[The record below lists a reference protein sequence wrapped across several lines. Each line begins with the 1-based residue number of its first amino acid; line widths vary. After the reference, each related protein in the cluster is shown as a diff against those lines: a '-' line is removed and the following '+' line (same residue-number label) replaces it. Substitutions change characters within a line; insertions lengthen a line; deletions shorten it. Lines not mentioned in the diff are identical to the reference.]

1 MADEFIICAAAFF
14 RNKGKNVI
22 TENEFL
28 MVISMDLHWMP
39 YGKARLLLNEL
50 LSRKILIRNGEFLKP
65 SFEISDID
73 VPVAYRPSD
82 DLVSSLEQKK
92 AERPAAGPVQGS
104 DLLPSMIE
112 AAAAKGVEKRDFISE
127 SNAVSKR
134 LDIDMLAAAL
144 IILRDKGVDIGP
156 FVDRVYDA
164 VKEK

>member
-1 MADEFIICAAAFF
+1 MADEYVVCTAAFF

-39 YGKARLLLNEL
+39 YGKAKVLLGEL
-50 LSRKILIRNGEFLKP
+50 LSRKVLIKNGEFLKP

-82 DLVSSLEQKK
+82 DLVSSLVQKK
-92 AERPAAGPVQGS
+92 EERPAPKAVQS
-104 DLLPSMIE
+104 DDLLPSMIS
-112 AAAAKGVEKRDFISE
+112 AAVQNGVEKRDFISE
-127 SNAVSKR
+127 SNAVSKK

-144 IILRDKGVDIGP
+144 IILRDKGVDISP
-156 FVDRVYDA
+156 FADRVYSA

>member
-1 MADEFIICAAAFF
+1 MADEYVVCTAAFF

-39 YGKARLLLNEL
+39 YGKAKVLLGEL
-50 LSRKILIRNGEFLKP
+50 LSRKVLIKNGEFLKP

-82 DLVSSLEQKK
+82 DLVSSLVQKK
-92 AERPAAGPVQGS
+92 EERPAPKAVQS
-104 DLLPSMIE
+104 DDLLPSMIS
-112 AAAAKGVEKRDFISE
+112 AAVQNGVEKRDFISE
-127 SNAVSKR
+127 SNAVSKK

-144 IILRDKGVDIGP
+144 IILRDKGVDISP
-156 FVDRVYDA
+156 FTDRVYSA

>member
-1 MADEFIICAAAFF
+1 MADEYVVCTAAFF

-39 YGKARLLLNEL
+39 YGKAKVLLGEL
-50 LSRKILIRNGEFLKP
+50 LSRKVLIKNGEFLKP

-82 DLVSSLEQKK
+82 DLVSSLVQKK
-92 AERPAAGPVQGS
+92 EERPAPKAVQS
-104 DLLPSMIE
+104 DDLLPSMIS
-112 AAAAKGVEKRDFISE
+112 AAVQNGVEKRDFISE
-127 SNAVSKR
+127 SNAVSKK

-144 IILRDKGVDIGP
+144 IILRDKGVDISP
-156 FVDRVYDA
+156 FTDRVYNA